1 MKIDLSCPVELWHFK
16 LPTENYP
23 VVRLNLFNLA
33 DKAVT
38 SLQAALFCFDKDD
51 QQFARQVER
60 VNGLSGEP
68 RSAFEVLIASDDG
81 HLASRM
87 DFIIEKVWF
96 EDGTVWRRGTGEMS
110 EYKDNRLEPSRQL
123 DLLRQLAGHDALGYP
138 SDQGA
143 VWVCLCGRPNAAS
156 ATVCQRCGREKREQ
170 FTTYHKAAIETLI
183 YKMDAELEEK
193 AQAARLEAGRMQE
206 EREKKE
212 LRRKKR
218 IRRSVA
224 ALVTLVLLGAGAFAF
239 VNYGLPAWHYYQA
252 EQALNNNQYDLAKER
267 FLALEDY
274 RDASDMA
281 KEADYRKAAR
291 FMDNGN
297 VTAIKS
303 AEDLFSSLLDYK
315 DSRDRFSAARYR
327 RAGLLVSGADY
338 AQAIELYD
346 SLSGYEDSLERSRAA
361 QYAWAKKQMEELD
374 YVSAREK
381 LLALSDY
388 QDAKTLAEDCLY
400 LPALSHMANGEF
412 EQAEQLLLQLPE
424 RQTAQ
429 LKLQE
434 TYYLWGEALFKAQDF
449 ENAAQKFLAAGDY
462 MDAFRRASECL
473 YEPALKML
481 ADEEYEKAKAFLDQI
496 LAYRDSALLSQQA
509 SYNLGLAENEK
520 EDYVKAAEYLEQA
533 PDVPEAVD
541 LLRSVH
547 YHLGEAALEQ
557 EEFAQAAEYFTQAG
571 EYEDASDKAQK
582 ARFDAG
588 VSFLNQKDYAAAA
601 AMFTLIPDY
610 PGAQEEL
617 LDAQYN
623 QAITLLD
630 QNENEKA
637 YEAFLALGDYS
648 QSVDYKNKARY
659 QQATALLDQKE
670 LEQAALMFSELED
683 YMDAASRAQEAWHGL
698 ALSAL
703 NAGDMDKAI
712 EYLGKARGFGNAN
725 ELYLSAVYQKA
736 AAEEAAG
743 NQGEAAKLY
752 ALIPEYQDAA
762 AKSADNYTNYYQ
774 SAYTLAKEGMKKK
787 DYKAVID
794 ALTGLDLTDPGENYQ
809 DIPDM
814 YHEAV
819 YQYAEQLYNDQKPYE
834 ALVYYKMIPEYKD
847 VTSRKLTRA
856 AYRIIGAWE
865 TQKGARFVFREDGT
879 ATVLGKD
886 MYYFARQYLVRVGL
900 KPDEWNTDYTIVS
913 MRGDTLTLRNTKTR
927 VQYKCTRV
935 E

>member
-1 MKIDLSCPVELWHFK
+1 MNIDLSCPVELWHFK
-16 LPTENYP
+16 LPTVNSP

-68 RSAFEVLIASDDG
+68 RSAFEVLIESDDG
-81 HLASRM
+81 HLAFRM

-96 EDGTVWRRGTGEMS
+96 QDGTVWRRGAGETS

-156 ATVCQRCGREKREQ
+156 ATVCQRCGREKHGQ
-170 FTTYHKAAIETLI
+170 FTTYHKAAIETMI
-183 YKMDAELEEK
+183 YKMDAEMEEK
-193 AQAARLEAGRMQE
+193 AHAARIEASRMQE
-206 EREKKE
+206 ERDKKE
-212 LRRKKR
+212 IRRKKR
-218 IRRSVA
+218 VRRGVT
-224 ALVTLVLLGAGAFAF
+224 ALVTLALLGAGAFAF
-239 VNYGLPAWHYYQA
+239 VNYGLPAWNYYQA
-252 EQALNNNQYDLAKER
+252 EQALNNNQYDLAKEQ

-274 RDASDMA
+274 QNASDMA

-291 FMDNGN
+291 FLNNGN

-315 DSRDRFSAARYR
+315 DSRDRFSAARYK
-327 RAGLLVSGADY
+327 RAGILVSGADY
-338 AQAIELYD
+338 AQAVELYD
-346 SLSGYEDSLERSRAA
+346 SLSGYEDSEERSRAA
-361 QYAWAKKQMEELD
+361 RYAWAKALMEELN

-381 LLALSDY
+381 LQALSDY
-388 QDAKTLAEDCLY
+388 QDAEALAEDCLY
-400 LPALSHMANGEF
+400 LPALNHLANDEF

-434 TYYLWGEALFKAQDF
+434 TYYLWGESLFKAREF

-462 MDAFRRASECL
+462 RDAFRRASECL
-473 YEPALKML
+473 YEPALKLL
-481 ADEEYEKAKAFLDQI
+481 ADGEYEKAKAFLDQI

-509 SYNLGLAENEK
+509 SYNLGLAESEN
-520 EDYVKAAEYLEQA
+520 EDYLKAAEHLEQA
-533 PDVPEAVD
+533 PDVPEAVE

-547 YHLGEAALEQ
+547 YNLGEAAIERG
-557 EEFAQAAEYFTQAG
+557 EFAQAAEYFAQAG
-571 EYEDASDKAQK
+571 DYEDASDKAQK
-582 ARFDAG
+582 ARYNAG
-588 VSFLNQKDYAAAA
+588 VNFLDQQNYAAAA
-601 AMFTLIPDY
+601 AMFTLIPDD
-610 PGAQEEL
+610 PGAQEKL

-623 QAITLLD
+623 QAIALLD
-630 QNENEKA
+630 QHEYEKA

-648 QSVDYKNKARY
+648 QSADYKNKARY
-659 QQATALLDQKE
+659 QQAVALLDKKE
-670 LEQAALMFSELED
+670 FEQAAQMFGELNN
-683 YMDAASRAQEAWHGL
+683 YMDAVSRAQEAWHGL

-725 ELYLSAVYQKA
+725 ELYLSAVYQQA

-743 NQGEAAKLY
+743 NLGEAARLY
-752 ALIPEYQDAA
+752 ALIPEYQDAGE
-762 AKSADNYTNYYQ
+762 KSAKNYTSYYE

-794 ALTGLDLTDPGENYQ
+794 ALSGLDITNPGENYQ
-809 DIPDM
+809 DIPDL
-814 YHEAV
+814 YQEAV
-819 YQYAEQLYNDQKPYE
+819 YQYAEQLYNDLKPYE
-834 ALVYYKMIPEYKD
+834 ALVYYRMIPEYKD
-847 VTSRKLTRA
+847 VTSRKLSRV
-856 AYRIIGAWE
+856 AYRIIGVWE
-865 TQKGARFVFREDGT
+865 TQKGAQFVFREDGT
-879 ATVLGKD
+879 AKVLDKD
-886 MYYFARQYLVRVGL
+886 MYYFARQYQVRVGS
-900 KPDEWNTDYTIVS
+900 KPDEWSTDYTIVS
-913 MRGDTLTLRNTKTR
+913 MREDTLTLRNTKTR
-927 VQYKCTRV
+927 VQYRCTRV